1 MFYDK
6 GVERMMNMSFITIT
20 GCDHYLGTKV
30 LRLHQ
35 KVVLKKDLDNV
46 YDGEAVAV
54 YLDSGMKIGYV
65 ANSIYTVAKG
75 TYSAGRIYDTFDQ
88 TCEGEVMFILGDCAI
103 AQVITTDS
111 NEE

>member
-1 MFYDK
+1 
-6 GVERMMNMSFITIT
+6 MSYITIT

-54 YLDSGMKIGYV
+54 YLESGMKIGYV

-75 TYSAGRIYDTFDQ
+75 THSAGRIYDTFDQ
-88 TCEGEVMFILGDCAI
+88 TCEGKVMFILDECAI
-103 AQVITTDS
+103 AQVVHADS